1 LSPFT
6 TVEKAKAD
14 PTQAAEALV
23 FMSQIAINK
32 GDPQKAIRLLNERT
46 NRIAPTVVTEH
57 LLGRAYLEAGDYTAK
72 RDSS

>member
-1 LSPFT
+1 
-6 TVEKAKAD
+6 VEKAKAD

-46 NRIAPTVVTEH
+46 NRIASTTVTEH
-57 LLGRAYLEAGDYTAK
+57 LLGGTYLEAGDYTAK